1 MKALKLTIQD
11 IARRQRNE
19 DLFGGED
26 NCIICGRPLSMHK
39 NLRSLHMCPDG
50 TLVDDIDNPIQFEDC
65 CEMGY
70 FDVGQTCYNNFKE
83 RAVEMTREEIIE
95 KCQ

>member
-11 IARRQRNE
+11 IARRERNE

-39 NLRSLHMCPDG
+39 NYVHYTCAQTARS
-50 TLVDDIDNPIQFEDC
+50 
-65 CEMGY
+65 
-70 FDVGQTCYNNFKE
+70 
-83 RAVEMTREEIIE
+83 
-95 KCQ
+95 